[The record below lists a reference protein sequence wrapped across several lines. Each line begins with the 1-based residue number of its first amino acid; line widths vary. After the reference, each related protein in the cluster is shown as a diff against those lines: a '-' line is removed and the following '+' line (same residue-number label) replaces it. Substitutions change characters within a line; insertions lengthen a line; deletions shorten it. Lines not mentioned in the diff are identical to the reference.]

1 MRDEFNH
8 RRRRKEEKR
17 KEKTEGK
24 ILNLVTENTEKK
36 KMEEKKMEEKKMMKE
51 FNHGKRRNEEKR
63 KDGKEK
69 IEFAPR
75 SIGMTR
81 KNIEK
86 RCFASQIGKR
96 HKS

>member
-24 ILNLVTENTEKK
+24 IWNLVTENTEK
-36 KMEEKKMEEKKMMKE
+36 KKMEEKKMMKE